1 MLNEL
6 TLFFELFEM
15 VSNQGAEGQKRKEAF
30 AKNKTC
36 FAPQRLRSFAPLLPV
51 VFHIKISDSILP

>member
-15 VSNQGAEGQKRKEAF
+15 ASNKGAEGQRRKEAF
-30 AKNKTC
+30 AEIKTC
-36 FAPQRLRSFAPLLPV
+36 FAPQYLRSFAPLLPM